1 MKQVKVKKIKKIPK
15 YYNGSLAVNADPTAG
30 LNINT
35 PEVKVDK
42 SAAFRSIGNKIQNGI
57 GSAMNTVGSALPG
70 IASVASPIA
79 GALGIEQSEVGQTI
93 GAIGA
98 GISKINPIA
107 GAAVQILG
115 ATAGG
120 RAKFDSSKVSTTSN
134 INDSVSHN
142 SGWIGGLFGADRD
155 QLLRDAAQWQNSM
168 VATEMT
174 SNLQAE
180 WTNDPRNQGMV
191 STLKEGGL
199 VPGEH
204 YASRNEVEVDSD
216 GNNAVRYAWDPKGK
230 DTYHVYTNP
239 DGSSAEGNMIFN
251 EEGVKRPNG
260 MKYSDTAEMII
271 THTKDPKL
279 KKINL
284 KKLAAEQEVE
294 KAKEGKTKNGI
305 PAYGGGD
312 DGKKELATEIAAR
325 KMARRSLDDYFI
337 HQMND
342 GTFVLQDIDGGR
354 YPIPEEMLW
363 GIKQADNGGY
373 YFDFTQTGVAPSAGK
388 WNGNMNFAKA
398 ILNSKNVAKLRNT
411 LTKILPKGS
420 KAATST
426 KALDAAKAE
435 VATERAIA
443 EQQRLMSQ
451 AWLRG
456 KSTGNPYA
464 GATAG
469 RDVASQGLWNLPNS
483 ANNADNILISEG
495 IKNSMPYYLALAGM
509 LGGATTFLSSEYAKN
524 NPDTEDSRYKQNITG
539 VPKQNINE
547 TYSGDVTPLNTET
560 DQNIQELPAKTE
572 EISTQSSGKR
582 RYSKNS
588 GSARSIALPTVELDP
603 VNVDERVKIN
613 GDELN
618 YALYDPNRTDGLQF
632 DFSKPIEA
640 PIEGKVRTSPTF
652 QAMLKNTNWEDFAY
666 KAASVFTPLLDR
678 EKAETTRLQ
687 RPTWHG
693 IPVAVDVLNQLQDAQ
708 LGYTLA
714 NYNTAQGGYTAGQQ
728 LAARGAAASD
738 LARKRAAI
746 HQWQTEQQNKNIA
759 QNIASL
765 NAHSNVLSEIE
776 NKEIDIND
784 ANRAAARSVERQRRA
799 EAMKNWGQVLR
810 DKNQQAMDDMRMIMI
825 EPLLQYA
832 YENPEAIKKIYNKR
846 SK

>member
-1 MKQVKVKKIKKIPK
+1 MKKTKVKKIKKIPR
-15 YYNGSLAVNADPTAG
+15 YYYGSLAVQADFPMQLSTPGLKADAG
-30 LNINT
+30 
-35 PEVKVDK
+35 
-42 SAAFRSIGNKIQNGI
+42 AALKTMAGKAGQAIKGAAPSVAG
-57 GSAMNTVGSALPG
+57 AVG
-70 IASVASPIA
+70 SVASPIA
-79 GALGIEQSEVGQTI
+79 GALGIEQGQTGQII
-93 GAIGA
+93 GSIGSA
-98 GISKINPIA
+98 VGMINPA
-107 GAAVQILG
+107 VGAAIQVLG

-120 RAKFDSSKVSTTSN
+120 RAKLDKSAISTTSD
-134 INDSVSHN
+134 INDAVSHN
-142 SGWIGGLFGADRD
+142 TGWIGALAGADRD
-155 QLLRDAAQWQNSM
+155 ELLRNAAGIQNSKQS
-168 VATEMT
+168 VEQT
-174 SNLQAE
+174 SHSQE
-180 WTNDPRNQGMV
+180 QWSNDPRNQRAV
-191 STLKEGGL
+191 LNVKDGGL

-204 YASRNEVEVDSD
+204 YASRLEVETDSD

-230 DTYHVYTNP
+230 DTYHIYTNP

-260 MKYSDTAEMII
+260 MKYSDTAEKMIKNI
-271 THTKDPKL
+271 KDPKL
-279 KKINL
+279 RKISL

-305 PAYGGGD
+305 PAYAGGS
-312 DGKKELATEIAAR
+312 DGKKELAMEIAAR

-373 YFDFTQTGVAPSAGK
+373 YFDFTQTGVAPYAGK

-464 GATAG
+464 GTTAG

-524 NPDTEDSRYKQNITG
+524 NPDTEDPRYKQNVTG
-539 VPKQNINE
+539 VPKQNING
-547 TYSGDVTPLNTET
+547 TYSGDVTSLNTET

-613 GDELN
+613 GDRLN
-618 YALYDPNRTDGLQF
+618 YTLYDPNRTDGLQF

-666 KAASVFTPLLDR
+666 KAASIFTPLSDR
-678 EKAETTRLQ
+678 EKAEKVTLS
-687 RPTWHG
+687 RPTWKG
-693 IPVAVDVLNQLQDAQ
+693 IPVGVDVLKQLQDAQ
-708 LGYTLA
+708 LGYDTF

-728 LAARGAAASD
+728 LAARVAAAD
-738 LARKRAAI
+738 NLARQRAAI
-746 HQWQTEQQNKNIA
+746 HAWQTQQQNENIAKNIA
-759 QNIASL
+759 SYNDHARL
-765 NAHSNVLSEIE
+765 LSEIDNRE
-776 NKEIDIND
+776 MDMNA
-784 ANRAAARSVERQRRA
+784 ANRATARNINRQNRSTA
-799 EAMKNWGQVLR
+799 LNNWGKILR
-810 DKNQQAMDDMRMIMI
+810 NKKQYAMDDVRMAAL

-832 YENPEAIKKIYNKR
+832 YENQGQIKKLVNKIN
-846 SK
+846 S